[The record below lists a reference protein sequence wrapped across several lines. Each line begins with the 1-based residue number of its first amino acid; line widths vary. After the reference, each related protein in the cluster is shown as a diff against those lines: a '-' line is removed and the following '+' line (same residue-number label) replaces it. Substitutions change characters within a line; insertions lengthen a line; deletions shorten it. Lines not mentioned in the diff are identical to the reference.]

1 MTPNMKPDIKI
12 GMKADI
18 ILSKTFTFEAAHSL
32 NLKGGTDEGYKRLH
46 GHSFTATLSIKGP
59 KAEIDD
65 WLMDFGSF
73 TPIIDK
79 LKDKLDHAYLNELEG
94 LKSPTLENMCAYIFD
109 QISPELPNLFAVEI
123 ARKTCGQSCRLQISQ
138 A

>member
-1 MTPNMKPDIKI
+1 MQAN
-12 GMKADI
+12 I

-32 NLKGGTDEGYKRLH
+32 DLKDGTDLGYKRLH

-59 KAEIDD
+59 KSEIDD

-73 TPIIDK
+73 APTIEQ
-79 LKDKLDHAYLNELEG
+79 LKDKLDHAFLNELVG

-109 QISPELPNLFAVEI
+109 LASKSLPNLFAVDI
-123 ARKTCGQSCRLQISQ
+123 ARITCGQNCRLEIG
-138 A
+138 